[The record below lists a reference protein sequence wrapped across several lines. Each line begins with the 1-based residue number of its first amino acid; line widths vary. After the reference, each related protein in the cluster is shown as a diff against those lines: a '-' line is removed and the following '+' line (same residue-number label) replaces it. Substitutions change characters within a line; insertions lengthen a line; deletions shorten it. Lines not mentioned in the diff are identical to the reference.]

1 MAWSMCV
8 HWWLPARWSLRAA
21 STLWPR
27 GKGLPA
33 LLDAGPARWTE
44 SGGILELFKIRER
57 LGVAMQRIV
66 WLIQI
71 VVVAGLVLGGFY
83 YSVRRQPDPV
93 KRAVLLR
100 RAGFGLMALSTFF
113 FGAFVIGDTFTDPGG
128 WKAAGL
134 VAAWVVP
141 LAGLAALS
149 WLRPG
154 WAVYALAVLSAAV
167 IGVSIWS
174 AISPEAWRSFEDRHG
189 PILAVLIFVLVAAIA
204 VLGLKRTSVA
214 GVLLLAVG
222 VIPAIVSSLGSSLG
236 FASLSVVSAPPVIA
250 GVLYLVSAHM
260 AERPPPPAHTGT
272 ASVEQP
278 KAA

>member
-1 MAWSMCV
+1 
-8 HWWLPARWSLRAA
+8 
-21 STLWPR
+21 
-27 GKGLPA
+27 
-33 LLDAGPARWTE
+33 
-44 SGGILELFKIRER
+44 
-57 LGVAMQRIV
+57 MQRIV

-71 VVVAGLVLGGFY
+71 VVVAGLILGGSY
-83 YSVRRQPDPV
+83 YWARRQPDPA

-113 FGAFVIGDTFTDPGG
+113 FGAFVIGDTLADPGG

-134 VAAWVVP
+134 VAAWAVP

-154 WAVYALAVLSAAV
+154 WAVYVLAVLSAAV
-167 IGVSIWS
+167 IGMSIWF
-174 AISPEAWRSFEDRHG
+174 ALNAEAWRSFEDQRG
-189 PILAVLIFVLVAAIA
+189 PIRAVLTFALAAAIA
-204 VLGLKRTSVA
+204 VLGLKRTSAA

-222 VIPAIVSSLGSSLG
+222 VIPLTVSSLGSVLG
-236 FASLSVVSAPPVIA
+236 LASLSVVSAAPVIA
-250 GVLYLVSAHM
+250 GILYLVSARM

-272 ASVEQP
+272 DSAELP

>member
-1 MAWSMCV
+1 
-8 HWWLPARWSLRAA
+8 
-21 STLWPR
+21 
-27 GKGLPA
+27 
-33 LLDAGPARWTE
+33 
-44 SGGILELFKIRER
+44 LELFKIRER

-71 VVVAGLVLGGFY
+71 VVVAGLVFGGFY
-83 YSVRRQPDPV
+83 YWARRQWPDPA

-134 VAAWVVP
+134 VAAWAVP

-149 WLRPG
+149 WFRPG
-154 WAVYALAVLSAAV
+154 WAVYALAVLSAAA
-167 IGVSIWS
+167 IGVSIWF

-189 PILAVLIFVLVAAIA
+189 PIQAVLIFVLVAAIA

-222 VIPAIVSSLGSSLG
+222 VIPVIVSSLGSFLG
-236 FASLSVVSAPPVIA
+236 FASLSVVSAAPVIA

-272 ASVEQP
+272 DSAEQP

>member
-1 MAWSMCV
+1 M
-8 HWWLPARWSLRAA
+8 H
-21 STLWPR
+21 
-27 GKGLPA
+27 
-33 LLDAGPARWTE
+33 
-44 SGGILELFKIRER
+44 
-57 LGVAMQRIV
+57 RIV

-71 VVVAGLVLGGFY
+71 VVVVGLISGGFY
-83 YSVRRQPDPV
+83 YWARRQPDPA

-134 VAAWVVP
+134 VAAWAVP

-149 WLRPG
+149 WFRPG

-167 IGVSIWS
+167 IGASIWF
-174 AISPEAWRSFEDRHG
+174 AVSPEAWRSFEDRHG
-189 PILAVLIFVLVAAIA
+189 PIRAVLIFVLMAAIA

-214 GVLLLAVG
+214 GILLLAVG
-222 VIPAIVSSLGSSLG
+222 VIPVMVSSLGSFLG
-236 FASLSVVSAPPVIA
+236 FASLSVVSAAPVIA
-250 GVLYLVSAHM
+250 GILYLVSAHM
-260 AERPPPPAHTGT
+260 AEPPAPPARSGT
-272 ASVEQP
+272 DSAEHS

>member
-1 MAWSMCV
+1 M
-8 HWWLPARWSLRAA
+8 
-21 STLWPR
+21 
-27 GKGLPA
+27 
-33 LLDAGPARWTE
+33 
-44 SGGILELFKIRER
+44 FKIRGR
-57 LGVAMQRIV
+57 MGVAMQRIV

-71 VVVAGLVLGGFY
+71 VASVGLIVGGLY
-83 YSVRRQPDPV
+83 YWARRQPDPA

-100 RAGFGLMALSTFF
+100 RAAFGLMALSTFF
-113 FGAFVIGDTFTDPGG
+113 FGAFVIGDTFADPGG

-134 VAAWVVP
+134 VAAWAVP

-167 IGVSIWS
+167 IGVSVWF
-174 AISPEAWRSFEDRHG
+174 ALNPQAWRSFEDRQG
-189 PILAVLIFVLVAAIA
+189 PIRAVLTFVLVAAIA

-222 VIPAIVSSLGSSLG
+222 VIPVMVSGLGSFVG
-236 FASLSVVSAPPVIA
+236 FASLSVVSAAPVIA

-260 AERPPPPAHTGT
+260 TEPPAPPARTGT
-272 ASVEQP
+272 DSAEHP

>member
-8 HWWLPARWSLRAA
+8 HRRLPARWSLRAA
-21 STLWPR
+21 STLRPR

-141 LAGLAALS
+141 LAGLAALL

-174 AISPEAWRSFEDRHG
+174 AISAEAWRSSR
-189 PILAVLIFVLVAAIA
+189 
-204 VLGLKRTSVA
+204 
-214 GVLLLAVG
+214 
-222 VIPAIVSSLGSSLG
+222 
-236 FASLSVVSAPPVIA
+236 
-250 GVLYLVSAHM
+250 
-260 AERPPPPAHTGT
+260 TGT
-272 ASVEQP
+272 ARSSRSSYSSWWQP
-278 KAA
+278 